1 MKRALKHTLLTFLGR
16 PVRCE
21 LCGAELFRAIPVIR
35 RGALKLQGAEGNLVR
50 VDFDS
55 MNHLVFRHVE
65 ADRCAAP
72 RA

>member
-1 MKRALKHTLLTFLGR
+1 VKRALKRTLLALLGR

-21 LCGAELFRAIPVIR
+21 RCGGELFRAIPVIH
-35 RGALKLQGAEGNLVR
+35 RGALKLQGAEGALVR

-65 ADRCAAP
+65 ADRCPAL
-72 RA
+72 RE